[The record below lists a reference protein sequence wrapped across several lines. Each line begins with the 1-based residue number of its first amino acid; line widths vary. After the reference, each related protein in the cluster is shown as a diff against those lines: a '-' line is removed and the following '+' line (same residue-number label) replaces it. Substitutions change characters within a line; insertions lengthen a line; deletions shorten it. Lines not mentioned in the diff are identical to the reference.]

1 MMANHELSLEESD
14 ARRREEIAAAERA
27 VLALIE
33 EKKPSS
39 PQELRDALVH
49 ADLGVDQAT
58 LRTALL
64 RLLNQG
70 GLFGERHT
78 AAAAR

>member
-1 MMANHELSLEESD
+1 MGEHELSLEESD
-14 ARRREEIAAAERA
+14 ARRREEIAAAEQA

-33 EKKPSS
+33 QTKAAS
-39 PQELRDALVH
+39 PQELRNALAH

-64 RLLNQG
+64 RLLSQG
-70 GLFGERHT
+70 RLFGERH
-78 AAAAR
+78 AAATAQ